1 MRRDCALPMVL
12 VTTPKLALF
21 AVQHVPFG
29 GPNCGWL
36 KMLKNSVRNSMFARS
51 PIVVFLNTA
60 KSKLLM
66 PCWRRVES
74 TRDSLPKPQSG
85 GAAKHDVLNH
95 PPSFDTGLP
104 DTDLSHPATTSG
116 LSVPIPKPRPESDV
130 PFPSLIFTGNPRWK
144 VVTPP
149 TPQPQ
154 TTLPGAP

>member
-1 MRRDCALPMVL
+1 MRRGCALPMVL

-36 KMLKNSVRNSMFARS
+36 KMLKNSVRNSTFARS

-66 PCWRRVES
+66 PCCRRLAS

-85 GAAKHDVLNH
+85 ASVKQFVLNQLL
-95 PPSFDTGLP
+95 SLDTGLP
-104 DTDLSHPATTSG
+104 ETDLSQPGTRSG
-116 LSVPIPKPRPESDV
+116 LSVP
-130 PFPSLIFTGNPRWK
+130 F
-144 VVTPP
+144 VTPRAVSEFP
-149 TPQPQ
+149 
-154 TTLPGAP
+154 

>member
-66 PCWRRVES
+66 PCWRRVGS
-74 TRDSLPKPQSG
+74 TRGSLPKAHPLAMPGIETPLRPGVFRPGCWKQ
-85 GAAKHDVLNH
+85 DVLNQ
-95 PPSFDTGLP
+95 PPSLDTGLP
-104 DTDLSHPATTSG
+104 ETFLSHPGTTSG
-116 LSVPIPKPRPESDV
+116 LSVD
-130 PFPSLIFTGNPRWK
+130 
-144 VVTPP
+144 
-149 TPQPQ
+149 
-154 TTLPGAP
+154 